1 MLVNILKFVL
11 VAGGNLMNK
20 AIKILMKRDKMS
32 YDEAQDLI
40 KMCQTA
46 LKSGKKDAILDYLDL
61 DDSYRRDV
69 LSLK

>member
-1 MLVNILKFVL
+1 
-11 VAGGNLMNK
+11 MNK